1 VNSCRTLLALDNY
14 IVTDEERIE
23 DASFGYRYRALN
35 EFMKL
40 HIPDYAK
47 EKSAEQHLFNLE
59 VDVYR
64 LKRIFERNSPS
75 IMIQAVYRGYRQRNR
90 VRQKMQ
96 DKMFKIIKIQKVV
109 RGWITRHRF
118 KKDLY
123 DMLALSN
130 QQFLLL
136 SNKEIRQK
144 NAGSVIKRFMLKK
157 YREKK
162 REQLEHRSALI
173 IQKHVRGRQIR
184 QRSFFQLLGLDT
196 NPVFFILKE

>member
-1 VNSCRTLLALDNY
+1 
-14 IVTDEERIE
+14 
-23 DASFGYRYRALN
+23 
-35 EFMKL
+35 
-40 HIPDYAK
+40 
-47 EKSAEQHLFNLE
+47 
-59 VDVYR
+59 
-64 LKRIFERNSPS
+64 
-75 IMIQAVYRGYRQRNR
+75 MIQAVYRGYRQRNH

-109 RGWITRHRF
+109 RGWFTRQKFRR
-118 KKDLY
+118 DLY

-144 NAGSVIKRFMLKK
+144 NAGSLIKKFMLKK

-162 REQLEHRSALI
+162 REHLEHKSAII

-184 QRSFFQLLGLDT
+184 QRSFFQLLRLDS